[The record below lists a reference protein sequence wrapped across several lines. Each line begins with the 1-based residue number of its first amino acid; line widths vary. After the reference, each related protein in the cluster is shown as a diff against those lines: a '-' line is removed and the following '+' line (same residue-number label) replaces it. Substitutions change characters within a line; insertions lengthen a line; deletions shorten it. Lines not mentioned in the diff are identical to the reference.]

1 MDIIWQGLV
10 EALRLLGSGDPY
22 VLEITALTLR
32 VSGTATVLA
41 VLMGVPLGVLLAFAH
56 FPGRRAIVAA
66 VNTGMGLPPVV
77 VGLIVALMLWR
88 SGPLGRLGLIYT
100 PLAMIIAQTLIA
112 LPIIMGLTMAALQQL
127 DPRLRWQL
135 LGLGA
140 SRAQLVILLLW
151 ETRLL
156 LLAAVIAGFGAVISE
171 VGASM
176 MVGGNVAHHTRVLT
190 TATVL
195 ETSKGNFALAM
206 ALSTIL
212 LLLAYFVTFALT
224 TLQQRARRL

>member
-10 EALRLLGSGDPY
+10 EAFRLLVQGDPY
-22 VLEITALTLR
+22 VWEITALTLR
-32 VSGTATVLA
+32 VSGTATVVALI
-41 VLMGVPLGVLLAFAH
+41 VGVPLGVMLAFTH
-56 FPGRRAIVAA
+56 FPGRRIIVAA

-77 VGLIVALMLWR
+77 VGLVVALMLWR
-88 SGPLGRLGLIYT
+88 SGPFGRLGLIYT
-100 PLAMIIAQTLIA
+100 PTAMIIAQTLIA
-112 LPIIMGLTMAALQQL
+112 LPIVMGLTMAAFQQL

-140 SRAQLVILLLW
+140 SRLQLVVLLLW

-195 ETSKGNFALAM
+195 ETSKGNFALAL

-212 LLLAYFVTFALT
+212 LLLAYLITFALT

>member
-1 MDIIWQGLV
+1 MDTIIQGIQ
-10 EALRLLGSGDPY
+10 EAIRLLIHRDPY

-32 VSGTATVLA
+32 VSGTATLIA
-41 VLMGVPLGVLLAFAH
+41 VFLGLGAGVLLAFAD
-56 FPGRRAIVAA
+56 FPGRRFVIAA

-77 VGLIVALMLWR
+77 VGLVVALFLWR
-88 SGPLGRLGLIYT
+88 SGPLGTLGLIYT
-100 PLAMIIAQTLIA
+100 PTAMIIAQTLIA
-112 LPIIMGLTMAALQQL
+112 LPMITGLSMAALQQL
-127 DPRLRWQL
+127 DPRLHWQL

-140 SRAQLVILLLW
+140 SRLQLILLLLW

-176 MVGGNVAHHTRVLT
+176 MVGGNIAHYTRVLT

-212 LLLAYFVTFALT
+212 IALTYLVTFALT
-224 TLQQRARRL
+224 SLQQKARRV

>member
-1 MDIIWQGLV
+1 MDTIGLGIHK
-10 EALRLLGSGDPY
+10 AIQLLLHGDPY

-32 VSGTATVLA
+32 VSGTATIMALVLGIPIGIA
-41 VLMGVPLGVLLAFAH
+41 LAFLE
-56 FPGRRAIVAA
+56 FPGKRVIVAA

-77 VGLIVALMLWR
+77 VGLVVALMLWR
-88 SGPLGRLGLIYT
+88 SGPLGYLHLIYT
-100 PLAMIIAQTLIA
+100 PTAMIIAQALIA
-112 LPIIMGLTMAALQQL
+112 WPLITGLSMAALQQL

-135 LGLGA
+135 LGVGA
-140 SRAQLVILLLW
+140 SPWQTIVLLLW

-156 LLAAVIAGFGAVISE
+156 LVAAIIAAFGAVISE

-212 LLLAYFVTFALT
+212 LFLAYMVTFALT

>member
-1 MDIIWQGLV
+1 METITLGAR
-10 EALRLLGSGDPY
+10 EALRLLSQRDPY

-32 VSGTATVLA
+32 VSGTATVVALC
-41 VLMGVPLGVLLAFAH
+41 LGIPMGVLLAFIH
-56 FPGRRAIVAA
+56 FPGKRLLVAA

-77 VGLIVALMLWR
+77 VGLIVALLLWR
-88 SGPLGRLGLIYT
+88 SGPLGRLHLIYT
-100 PLAMIIAQTLIA
+100 PTAMIIAQA
-112 LPIIMGLTMAALQQL
+112 LLAWPIVTGLTMAALQQL

-140 SRAQLVILLLW
+140 SAFQVTLLLLW

-156 LLAAVIAGFGAVISE
+156 LLAAIIAAFGAVISE

-176 MVGGNVAHHTRVLT
+176 MVGGNIAHHTRVLT

-212 LLLAYFVTFALT
+212 LALAYIITYALT
-224 TLQQRARRL
+224 VLQQRGRRM

>member
-1 MDIIWQGLV
+1 MDIVWQGV
-10 EALRLLGSGDPY
+10 IEAVKLIGRADPY

-41 VLMGVPLGVLLAFAH
+41 VLMGVPLGVFLAFAH
-56 FPGRRAIVAA
+56 FPGRQAIVAA

-77 VGLIVALMLWR
+77 VGLIVAVMLWR

-100 PLAMIIAQTLIA
+100 PTAMIIAQTLIA
-112 LPIIMGLTMAALQQL
+112 LPIVTGLTMAALQQL

-140 SRAQLVILLLW
+140 SRVQLVVLLLW

-195 ETSKGNFALAM
+195 ETSKGNFGLAM
-206 ALSTIL
+206 AFSIIL
-212 LLLAYFVTFALT
+212 LLLAYLVTFALT
-224 TLQQRARRL
+224 TLQQRARRS

>member
-10 EALRLLGSGDPY
+10 EAFHLLVQGDPY
-22 VLEITALTLR
+22 VWEITGLTLR
-32 VSGTATVLA
+32 VSGTATLVAL
-41 VLMGVPLGVLLAFAH
+41 VVGVPLGVTLAFTH
-56 FPGRRAIVAA
+56 FPGRRIIVAA

-77 VGLIVALMLWR
+77 VGLVVALMLWR
-88 SGPLGRLGLIYT
+88 SGPFGRLGLIYT
-100 PLAMIIAQTLIA
+100 PTAMIIAQTLIA
-112 LPIIMGLTMAALQQL
+112 LPIVMGLTMATFQQL

-140 SRAQLVILLLW
+140 SRFQLVLLLLW

-212 LLLAYFVTFALT
+212 LLLAYLITFALT